1 MNTDLT
7 TFNFLPTDG
16 AEVSRPVRTV
26 QIDGEPW
33 FVAKD
38 VCDVLGIV
46 NDRQAAGRLDDDEK
60 GVCKVDTLGGNQS
73 VNVISESG
81 LYALAL
87 TSNKPEAKAFSRW
100 VRKTVL
106 PTIRKTGSYIAGEE
120 VLDRDAPD
128 YLDRLKDL
136 MLEAQERKLAA
147 AEAIIQAQ
155 APKVEALERLSASEG
170 SVTLT
175 DAARLVNMAQRTFL
189 QWMNDNG
196 WTFTKRGKANGNRRL
211 PYADKRAEGLMEVV
225 ATTAYHH
232 GAEITVES
240 CYVTA
245 KGLAKLA
252 EVIRK

>member
-1 MNTDLT
+1 MNDLT

-16 AEVSRPVRTV
+16 AEASHPVRTV

-38 VCDVLGIV
+38 VCDVLGLDNATNAV
-46 NDRQAAGRLDDDEK
+46 RRLDEDEK
-60 GVCKVDTLGGNQS
+60 GLREIKTLGGIQS
-73 VNVISESG
+73 ANVISESG
-81 LYALAL
+81 LYALVM
-87 TSNKPEAKAFSRW
+87 TSNKPSAKAF
-100 VRKTVL
+100 RKWITATVL

-120 VLDRDAPD
+120 VLDRNAPD

-170 SVTLT
+170 SVLLS
-175 DAARLVNMAQRTFL
+175 DAARCLGMAERTFMKWL
-189 QWMNDNG
+189 RDNS
-196 WTFTKRGKANGNRRL
+196 WIFPSRGRSNRPT
-211 PYADKRAEGLMEVV
+211 PYADKRKDGLMEVV
-225 ATTAYHH
+225 TETAHYR
-232 GAEITVES
+232 GAEITS
-240 CYVTA
+240 QTAYVTP

-252 EVIRK
+252 EVVLA